1 MFFLVLSLLVLV
13 PLLELWLLI
22 QLSQATDWGTTLA
35 IVILTGILGA
45 ALARRQG
52 LAVWHRIQNQLSQ
65 GNSPTRELLDGL
77 MILFAGAFLLTPGIL
92 TDGVGFLLLTPP
104 VRKLLRGWLARRL
117 VRPGGVEFYSF
128 RSTTFRETGS
138 GGDSEI
144 EAEYT
149 VERES
154 PPAGESRLPNSAE

>member
-1 MFFLVLSLLVLV
+1 VFFLVLSLLVLV

-35 IVILTGILGA
+35 VVILTGIVGA

-52 LAVWHRIQNQLSQ
+52 LTVWHRIQTQLSQ

-77 MILFAGAFLLTPGIL
+77 MILFAGTFLLTPGLL
-92 TDGVGFLLLTPP
+92 TDGVGLLLLLPP
-104 VRKLLRGWLARRL
+104 VRAFLRGWLVRRL

-128 RSTTFRETGS
+128 RTATFRERGP

-154 PPAGESRLPNSAE
+154 PSTGESRLPNSTE